1 MLVSEH
7 MEKLKELSEPY
18 DVDFFRTTQV
28 YSVLSRSRRVREKF
42 GSEIESIWLSPA
54 EFVERITKLILNETV
69 GEMDFWLLVWGYEG
83 SSKSSLCSM
92 FYKNIMLKK
101 HPDFWL
107 KTVARDWIFL
117 RDTYGK
123 LVFYFADRDIRLW
136 PIVVDDA
143 HYVFGKYSGRTSGAM
158 STNQL
163 ARFNRD
169 QQIIHLL
176 NTQSP
181 NQLWREI
188 ADSRVNV
195 YIYTFGIPVM
205 DESGN
210 LIERWKYAAF
220 WNLDNSHILR
230 LDKDI
235 FNIPRFWDKIIT
247 KYPPD
252 FITRFDPL
260 FPAHTDVWLEYRKL
274 KVFFKKFYA
283 FLNGMKITND
293 KHITVV
299 FNMLEMIAR
308 KDISGLERYLEAL
321 PQRTLEQLAESGVV
335 FKNPNTTMGMRYI
348 LHPILYSLVDE
359 HREAILSKA
368 IIRSALG

>member
-1 MLVSEH
+1 M
-7 MEKLKELSEPY
+7 
-18 DVDFFRTTQV
+18 
-28 YSVLSRSRRVREKF
+28 REKF
-42 GSEIESIWLSPA
+42 GSEIETVWLPPND
-54 EFVERITKLILNETV
+54 FTKRVTKLILNETI
-69 GEMDFWLLVWGYEG
+69 GEMDFWVLVWGYEG

-92 FYKNIMLKK
+92 LYKNIMLQK
-101 HPDFWL
+101 HPEFWL
-107 KTVARDWIFL
+107 KTVVRDWIFM

-123 LVFYFADRDIRLW
+123 LVFNFTDNKIRLW

-181 NQLWREI
+181 NQLWGEI
-188 ADSRVNV
+188 VEGRIGV
-195 YIYTFGIPVM
+195 YIYTFGIPLM
-205 DESGN
+205 DKEKN
-210 LIERWKYAAF
+210 LIDRWKYAAF
-220 WNLDNSHILR
+220 WNIDNSHIMR
-230 LDKDI
+230 LDKKI

-260 FPAHTDVWLEYRKL
+260 FPAYTDVWLEYRQL
-274 KVFFKKFYA
+274 KTFFKKFYA

-293 KHITVV
+293 RHITVV
-299 FNMLEMIAR
+299 FNMLEMLAR

-321 PQRTLEQLAESGVV
+321 PNRTLEHLAECGVV
-335 FKNPNTTMGMRYI
+335 FKNPNPRMGMRYI
-348 LHPILYSLVDE
+348 LHPILYSMVDE
-359 HREAILSKA
+359 HKEVILAKA